1 MKNFLFTCGLH
12 HAILIEQDSFL
23 LSKKALLA
31 YLSVKIVNDQKRG
44 CLWDKTASKGIYDVK
59 ERTTFKQT

>member
-1 MKNFLFTCGLH
+1 MKIFLFTCGLH
-12 HAILIEQDSFL
+12 HAVLIKHDYFI
-23 LSKKALLA
+23 LSKKPVLP
-31 YLSVKIVNDQKRG
+31 YLNVKIMNDKKRG